1 MYPVYVQ
8 ACRGTKV
15 DPGVS
20 VDETDAYNMS
30 YVIPTQAD
38 FLIAYSTQEGT

>member
-1 MYPVYVQ
+1 M
-8 ACRGTKV
+8 V

-20 VDETDAYNMS
+20 VDETDGYTMS

-38 FLIAYSTQEGT
+38 FLIAYSTLEGT